1 MLIMESDL
9 SVCGV
14 ILERDVARGRRGP
27 DLPVMKRGVVRSM
40 NPTAPKRWQQLMRK
54 LFDYQ
59 ESGKTISMCSCVVK
73 KARRGKEL
81 EILVKNSTV
90 LDVAMGE
97 G

>member
-1 MLIMESDL
+1 MLIMESNL
-9 SVCGV
+9 SVCGF

-27 DLPVMKRGVVRSM
+27 DFPVMKRGVVPSM

-73 KARRGKEL
+73 ARRGEEL